1 MSDGTFNIIFASC
14 KSGDVDYEAL
24 FKQAAHIYCVVYPS
38 EDGIETDIGGDV
50 HPLNHY
56 RTNVNVQ
63 MYDEFYRTYDVKEG
77 DGMYLKPEYRIKFF
91 GI

>member
-1 MSDGTFNIIFASC
+1 M
-14 KSGDVDYEAL
+14 
-24 FKQAAHIYCVVYPS
+24 FKKPIAHIYCVVYPS

-63 MYDEFYRTYDVKEG
+63 MYDEFCRTYDVKEG
-77 DGMYLKPEYRIKFF
+77 DGMYLKPEDRI
-91 GI
+91 